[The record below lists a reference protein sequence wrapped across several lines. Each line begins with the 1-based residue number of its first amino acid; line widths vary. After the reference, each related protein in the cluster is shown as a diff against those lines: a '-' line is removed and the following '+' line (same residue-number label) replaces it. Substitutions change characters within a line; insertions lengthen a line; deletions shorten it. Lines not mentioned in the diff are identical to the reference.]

1 MPQIQIVRKG
11 YMPFAKMRVEVGP
24 QVFFMKGGN
33 TQQINLPEGEIEVRM
48 YLEGWRGVNRLDVTA
63 QTTRLLIRPLIP
75 DWVYLVGIILISI
88 FFYVDDLEVWAKA
101 VIGAAMLGLIVTVF
115 YFSFIRSK
123 NYFNC
128 SLQ

>member
-11 YMPFAKMRVEVGP
+11 YMPFAKMRVEVGS